1 MRDEIMEMIYLVVLT
16 ALIISLGY
24 VAVLNERK
32 DTEQYV
38 AELMGDKNVGLIE
51 SLILPAYGEYDGTL
65 SKGDVI
71 LMSQIQ
77 DYYMPL
83 PKTIKVEDGG
93 ELEITSVIEGNLAS
107 YGHQMIQYVNAS
119 GGTKFNIEYDNG
131 DDLSTEE
138 DDYFFIKKAR

>member
-38 AELMGDKNVGLIE
+38 AELMEDKNVGLIE

-77 DYYMPL
+77 HYYML
-83 PKTIKVEDGG
+83 CC
-93 ELEITSVIEGNLAS
+93 LAFS
-107 YGHQMIQYVNAS
+107 
-119 GGTKFNIEYDNG
+119 F
-131 DDLSTEE
+131 
-138 DDYFFIKKAR
+138 